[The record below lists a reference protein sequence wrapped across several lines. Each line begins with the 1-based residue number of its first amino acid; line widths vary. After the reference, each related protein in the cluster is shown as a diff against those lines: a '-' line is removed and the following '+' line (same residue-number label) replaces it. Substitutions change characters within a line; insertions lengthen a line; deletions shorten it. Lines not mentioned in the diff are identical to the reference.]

1 MRNKLNKIKV
11 SSTFSRAFIDYGIF
25 TLKSGTRASAT
36 HLSPLCV
43 QRCDG
48 RRMHEAADNALEVS
62 ILDMRDHKI
71 NERLWSNNL

>member
-1 MRNKLNKIKV
+1 MRNKLNKTKV

-25 TLKSGTRASAT
+25 TLKSGTRAPAA
-36 HLSPLCV
+36 HLSPLRA
-43 QRCDG
+43 QRG
-48 RRMHEAADNALEVS
+48 GGGGVHKAANNTLEVS

>member
-11 SSTFSRAFIDYGIF
+11 PSTFSRAFIDYGIF
-25 TLKSGTRASAT
+25 TLKNSTRASAT

-43 QRCDG
+43 ERCGG
-48 RRMHEAADNALEVS
+48 RRMHEAANNALEVS